1 MNKVSRKREIIGS
14 TYKVWD
20 SIFSFIEVEKKKYI
34 QNLLFK
40 FKLKIWNKD
49 KKRKKERVGKQNR
62 VEYKRTGHKKWL
74 PLGAMRNIDHLY

>member
-49 KKRKKERVGKQNR
+49 KKRKKNVSASKIESSINEQVTKNDF
-62 VEYKRTGHKKWL
+62 
-74 PLGAMRNIDHLY
+74 P